1 MAVAAFGPFDGDAD
15 TALVIV
21 RRRVIRAFDIGA
33 IHRKTRDRLLERRVR
48 RVATRLGL
56 HLMIVQKP
64 DNRVRAHGGYMLRD
78 GQTMR
83 ILLGDKD
90 YPYCADIDEV
100 EAFLDAYQG

>member
-1 MAVAAFGPFDGDAD
+1 MM
-15 TALVIV
+15 
-21 RRRVIRAFDIGA
+21 RAPEWTDDIEQPSMSRSGN
-33 IHRKTRDRLLERRVR
+33 TRSIERRVR

-78 GQTMR
+78 GQSMR
-83 ILLGDKD
+83 ILFGDKD

>member
-1 MAVAAFGPFDGDAD
+1 MM
-15 TALVIV
+15 
-21 RRRVIRAFDIGA
+21 RAPEWTDDIEHPSMSRSGN
-33 IHRKTRDRLLERRVR
+33 TRSIERRVR

-78 GQTMR
+78 GQSMR

-100 EAFLDAYQG
+100 EAFLDAHQG

>member
-1 MAVAAFGPFDGDAD
+1 MMPAPEWTD
-15 TALVIV
+15 
-21 RRRVIRAFDIGA
+21 DIEQPSMSRSGN
-33 IHRKTRDRLLERRVR
+33 TRSIERRVR

-78 GQTMR
+78 GHSMR

>member
-1 MAVAAFGPFDGDAD
+1 M
-15 TALVIV
+15 TA
-21 RRRVIRAFDIGA
+21 
-33 IHRKTRDRLLERRVR
+33 
-48 RVATRLGL
+48 
-56 HLMIVQKP
+56 QKP
-64 DNRVRAHGGYMLRD
+64 DKHVLAHGGYMLRD

>member
-1 MAVAAFGPFDGDAD
+1 MSRSGN
-15 TALVIV
+15 
-21 RRRVIRAFDIGA
+21 
-33 IHRKTRDRLLERRVR
+33 TRSIERRVR

-83 ILLGDKD
+83 ILLGDKE